1 MSKPVFPNLIIAGF
15 PKCGTHA
22 LLHNLGHHPDI
33 HAHPHEL
40 GFFEKPDASRSAYQ
54 SHFRSDCLWNVEK
67 SPLYAVNRDAM
78 RRMASLVP
86 AARVIL
92 CIRHPIQAVHSFYHF
107 RVFEFLNGFRSG
119 VDPARYSFE
128 TWVLEEPP
136 VRHFSIQYFRYM
148 DHMLEHVLP
157 CFPPD
162 QIHVVIQERM
172 MADMAAGMGRVFQ
185 WLGLSS
191 LPDAFEVKLKFH
203 GEQYR
208 YPHIDYHTP
217 GYRAAVDKLWDL
229 YERPNQALR
238 SRLGDPLPEW
248 DVFDRMYARGAT

>member
-1 MSKPVFPNLIIAGF
+1 
-15 PKCGTHA
+15 
-22 LLHNLGHHPDI
+22 
-33 HAHPHEL
+33 
-40 GFFEKPDASRSAYQ
+40 
-54 SHFRSDCLWNVEK
+54 
-67 SPLYAVNRDAM
+67 
-78 RRMASLVP
+78 
-86 AARVIL
+86 
-92 CIRHPIQAVHSFYHF
+92 
-107 RVFEFLNGFRSG
+107 
-119 VDPARYSFE
+119 
-128 TWVLEEPP
+128 
-136 VRHFSIQYFRYM
+136 
-148 DHMLEHVLP
+148 
-157 CFPPD
+157 
-162 QIHVVIQERM
+162 